1 MPRIHTPAVLGP
13 NAHIQIEGD
22 AFNHAVRVLRL
33 RAGDALTV
41 FNGDG
46 QEYPAHIETVERQ
59 HALIAVG
66 TPTQPEMES
75 PLTTTLLQ
83 AVGKGERMDW
93 ALQKAT
99 ELGVTRIQP
108 VITARSNVKL
118 DAKRWEKK
126 MAHWQGVV
134 TSACE
139 QSGRV
144 RLPELQPVA
153 ELPAALAAVG
163 PGLRLTLD
171 FGGGAALPRQAPED
185 GVTLLVGPEGG
196 LEGEEIASARAAG
209 FHGWR
214 IGPRVLR
221 TETAPVA
228 ALALLQQRY
237 GDLGSA
243 Q

>member
-1 MPRIHTPAVLGP
+1 MPRIHLPAELSANSHLRLDG
-13 NAHIQIEGD
+13 A

-33 RAGDALTV
+33 RAGDLLTV

-46 QEYPAHIETVERQ
+46 HEYPARIETVERQ
-59 HALIAVG
+59 HALLALG
-66 TPTQPEMES
+66 APEQPEMES

-99 ELGVTRIQP
+99 ELGVTRIRP
-108 VITARSNVKL
+108 VFTARSNVKL
-118 DAKRWEKK
+118 DARRWENK
-126 MAHWQGVV
+126 MAHWRGVI
-134 TSACE
+134 TAACE
-139 QSGRV
+139 QSGRL
-144 RLPELQPVA
+144 RLPELLPVA
-153 ELPAALAAVG
+153 DLAQALG
-163 PGLRLTLD
+163 ESGHGLRLMLD
-171 FGGGAALPRQAPED
+171 FGGGAALPRATPEG

-196 LEGEEIASARAAG
+196 LNDEEIASARAAG

-237 GDLGSA
+237 GDLGGA

>member
-1 MPRIHTPAVLGP
+1 MPRIYISTELTA
-13 NAHIQIEGD
+13 NARLRIEGD
-22 AFNHAVRVLRL
+22 AFNHTVRVLRL
-33 RAGDALTV
+33 RSGDALTV

-46 QEYPAHIETVERQ
+46 HEYPAHIEVIERQ
-59 HALIAVG
+59 HALLALSA
-66 TPTQPEMES
+66 PEQPEVES
-75 PLTTTLLQ
+75 PLATTLLQ
-83 AVGKGERMDW
+83 AVSKGERMDW

-99 ELGVTRIQP
+99 ELGVTRIRP
-108 VITARSNVKL
+108 IITARCNVKL
-118 DAKRWEKK
+118 DTKRWQKK
-126 MAHWQGVV
+126 MAHWQGVI

-139 QSGRV
+139 QSGRL
-144 RLPELQPVA
+144 RLPELLPVA
-153 ELPAALAAVG
+153 ELQAALAEVG

-196 LEGEEIASARAAG
+196 LSEEEIASARAAG

-237 GDLGSA
+237 GDLGGT

>member
-1 MPRIHTPAVLGP
+1 MPRIHVQADLAP
-13 NAHIQIEGD
+13 NSRARLEG
-22 AFNHAVRVLRL
+22 APFNHAIRVLRL
-33 RAGDALTV
+33 RVGDALTV

-46 QEYPAHIETVERQ
+46 LEYPATIEAVERSA
-59 HALIAVG
+59 ALLALG
-66 TPTQPEMES
+66 AAQQPEMES

-99 ELGVTRIQP
+99 ELGVTRIRP
-108 VITARSNVKL
+108 VITARCNVKL
-118 DAKRWEKK
+118 DAGRWQKK
-126 MAHWQGVV
+126 MTHWQGVI

-139 QSGRV
+139 QSGRL
-144 RLPELQPVA
+144 RLPELLPIA
-153 ELPAALAAVG
+153 ELAPALAEAG
-163 PGLRLTLD
+163 EGLRLTLD
-171 FGGGAALPRQAPED
+171 FAGGSALPRAVPEG

-196 LEGEEIASARAAG
+196 LSDAEIASARAAG

-221 TETAPVA
+221 TETAPLA

-237 GDLGSA
+237 GDCG
-243 Q
+243 

>member
-1 MPRIHTPAVLGP
+1 MPRIHIPSELL
-13 NAHIQIEGD
+13 AHSQIRLEGE

-33 RAGDALTV
+33 RVGDALTL

-46 QEYPAHIETVERQ
+46 HEYPAHIEVIERQ
-59 HALIAVG
+59 HALLALG
-66 TPTQPEMES
+66 APEQPEIES
-75 PLTTTLLQ
+75 PLATTLLQ

-99 ELGVTRIQP
+99 ELGVTRIRP
-108 VITARSNVKL
+108 VITARCNVKL
-118 DAKRWEKK
+118 DAKRWQKK
-126 MAHWQGVV
+126 MAHWQGVI

-139 QSGRV
+139 QSGRL
-144 RLPELQPVA
+144 RLPELLPVT
-153 ELPAALAAVG
+153 ELGPALAETSH
-163 PGLRLTLD
+163 GLRLTLD
-171 FGGGAALPRQAPED
+171 FGGGAALPRQAPEG

-196 LEGEEIASARAAG
+196 LSDEEIASARAAG

-237 GDLGSA
+237 GDLGGA